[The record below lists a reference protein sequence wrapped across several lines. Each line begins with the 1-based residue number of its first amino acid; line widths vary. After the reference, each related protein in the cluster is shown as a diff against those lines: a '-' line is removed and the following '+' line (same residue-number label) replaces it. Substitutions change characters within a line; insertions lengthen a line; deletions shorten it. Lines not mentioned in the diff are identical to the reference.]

1 MLNPVAA
8 HWVAIAD
15 QLEIAEV
22 DIIKQTPG
30 YTVESGLRDLLH
42 RWLHRE
48 YPPPT
53 LEDLCQALKADD
65 AITGGATL
73 AKNLEEKASQ
83 STGNLYVVQLCQKN
97 AESVHV

>member
-42 RWLHRE
+42 RWLLQE
-48 YPPPT
+48 CPPPT

-65 AITGGATL
+65 AIIGGATV
-73 AKNLEEKASQ
+73 AKNLEDKFQGQ
-83 STGNLYVVQLCQKN
+83 SGL
-97 AESVHV
+97 